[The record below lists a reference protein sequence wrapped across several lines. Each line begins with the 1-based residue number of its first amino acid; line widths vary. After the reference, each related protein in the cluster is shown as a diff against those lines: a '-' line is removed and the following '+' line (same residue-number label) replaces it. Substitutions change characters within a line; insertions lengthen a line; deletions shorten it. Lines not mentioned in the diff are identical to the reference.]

1 MVLDMAA
8 VIADLAF
15 PAKPCYKSTN
25 MAALLN
31 QEIIDSLAFN
41 LHAGEVT
48 TISPPHSTGWRVLPG
63 LMCSQLQQGCDEM
76 RLDNRIIQVPEGALM
91 LLPAGVH
98 HRIDMIASAGRSRWI
113 HGLFTTLGLLDVF
126 ALVEAPPVIQPS
138 RLADQV
144 GDTIEAWHRQ
154 RPQDPLGRAAADRAM
169 AFRVLELFSPVLQLR
184 PEVDH
189 RMESI
194 RVLKPVL
201 DSMDAH
207 PDQPLSCAKMASL
220 AGLRPRTFHRA
231 FHDATGATPA
241 QYLRNLRIRQAQ
253 RLLIGTR
260 LGVAEIA
267 LRCGWLD
274 PFVFSRAFRSACGQS
289 PRDYRLANRDLAGNG

>member
-1 MVLDMAA
+1 MAA

-15 PAKPCYKSTN
+15 SAKPYYNPTH
-25 MAALLN
+25 MALLD
-31 QEIIDSLAFN
+31 QAIVDSLAFS

-48 TISPPHSTGWRVLPG
+48 TIIPPHSTGWRVLPG
-63 LMCSQLQQGCDEM
+63 LMCSQLQQGRDEM
-76 RLDNRIIQVPEGALM
+76 RLDNRIIPVPEGALM

-98 HRIDMIASAGRSRWI
+98 HRIDLVTSAGRSRWI
-113 HGLFTTLGLLDVF
+113 HGLFTILGSLDVF
-126 ALVEAPPVIQPS
+126 ALVEVPPVIPPS

-144 GDTIEAWHRQ
+144 GDTIEAWHQQ
-154 RPQDPLGRAAADRAM
+154 RPLDPLGRAAADRAM
-169 AFRVLELFSPVLQLR
+169 AFRVLELLSTVLRLR

-189 RMESI
+189 RMESF

-201 DSMDAH
+201 DSMEAH
-207 PDQPLSCAKMASL
+207 PDQALSCTRMASL

-253 RLLIGTR
+253 RMLIGTR

-289 PRDYRLANRDLAGNG
+289 PRDYRLATSDLSGNG